1 MCRMTR
7 PLVVVV
13 ILVNVASGDLLFSS
27 RSDGVRIY
35 DDVAGAFIFIDS
47 AGGGPIAVDNYCGK
61 LHYGEDDL
69 WKVTDIHSMQ
79 SETHEIRW
87 SGKSF
92 QDIDSIYVRPEEG
105 ELSAVAV
112 RRLIRE
118 IGNFSYEI
126 REEDMAGERIVDFQQ
141 FDTNND
147 GLGGRKYWVADDVT
161 IIQILVKQGD
171 ARGFPTKF
179 FHSIADT
186 QGANARL
193 ALTGTDLSNLP
204 TPELWAAIGDSFWAF
219 PVGDEE
225 SIRPLGSGVDVVDI
239 DVGRSLQEILYSD
252 SNYDVYSKA
261 IGDAAPSGLVL
272 GGPVARK
279 RKGFNTPTR
288 KVSEAEYIGH
298 VTFSAFGRFTCSESC

>member
-1 MCRMTR
+1 
-7 PLVVVV
+7 
-13 ILVNVASGDLLFSS
+13 
-27 RSDGVRIY
+27 
-35 DDVAGAFIFIDS
+35 
-47 AGGGPIAVDNYCGK
+47 
-61 LHYGEDDL
+61 
-69 WKVTDIHSMQ
+69 
-79 SETHEIRW
+79 
-87 SGKSF
+87 
-92 QDIDSIYVRPEEG
+92 
-105 ELSAVAV
+105 
-112 RRLIRE
+112 
-118 IGNFSYEI
+118 
-126 REEDMAGERIVDFQQ
+126 AGERIVDFQQ

-298 VTFSAFGRFTCSESC
+298 VTFSDFGRFTCSESC